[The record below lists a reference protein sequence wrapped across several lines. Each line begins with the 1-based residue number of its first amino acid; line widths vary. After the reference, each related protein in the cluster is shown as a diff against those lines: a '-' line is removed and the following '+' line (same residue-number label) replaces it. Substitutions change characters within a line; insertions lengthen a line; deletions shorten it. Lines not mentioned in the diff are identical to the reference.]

1 MGIMRRIWLISL
13 LLLQIG
19 TRPGVAE
26 DKPTSLSDARAA
38 VEANMRTAEGKAY
51 DDKLG
56 ADFTEK
62 HLAAIRPCKKAG
74 GDDLR
79 SFWILAKLNGD
90 GAVREVLLYPK
101 TKVGECSREALLKD
115 RFPPPP
121 HPAYWVSIYMKPSK

>member
-13 LLLQIG
+13 LLLEIG

-79 SFWILAKLNGD
+79 SFWILAKLNGENQSWRVFARSSPQ
-90 GAVREVLLYPK
+90 GSISA
-101 TKVGECSREALLKD
+101 A
-115 RFPPPP
+115 P